1 MTSAGNKCP
10 DWSDHRCFTHTLQLC
25 IKPALEIPT
34 VAKLISRSRKLVGHF
49 KHSTT
54 VAAELRKRQQIFQLP
69 QHELIQDVTTRWNST
84 QMMME
89 RLVKQ
94 RRVISDIM
102 LDQSVTK
109 RSDVYMLLKESEWE
123 SLSDISN
130 VLEKLTQ
137 ITTYMSTE
145 SMVSASV
152 IYPIVCGLLQN
163 HLCGS
168 DSSIVSKI
176 KQAIAS
182 ELNSRF
188 QPDHL
193 ETASTVP
200 VLSYLLNPRH
210 KHLNFLFK
218 PQKKLAIDSLESELD
233 EVPLKPALPPAQNK
247 ETTEECL
254 PPKAKSQRML
264 DFLIDGPSDK
274 HEESEVSAYLREFV
288 NRDDEDSISWLK

>member
-1 MTSAGNKCP
+1 MAKYPRNMTSAGNKCP

-54 VAAELRKRQQIFQLP
+54 VAAELRKRQQIFQLS

-89 RLVKQ
+89 RLVEQ

-152 IYPIVCGLLQN
+152 IYPIVCGLLKIIFVVLIAQ
-163 HLCGS
+163 
-168 DSSIVSKI
+168 SSQKLN
-176 KQAIAS
+176 KQ
-182 ELNSRF
+182 
-188 QPDHL
+188 
-193 ETASTVP
+193 
-200 VLSYLLNPRH
+200 
-210 KHLNFLFK
+210 
-218 PQKKLAIDSLESELD
+218 
-233 EVPLKPALPPAQNK
+233 
-247 ETTEECL
+247 
-254 PPKAKSQRML
+254 
-264 DFLIDGPSDK
+264 
-274 HEESEVSAYLREFV
+274 
-288 NRDDEDSISWLK
+288 

>member
-1 MTSAGNKCP
+1 M
-10 DWSDHRCFTHTLQLC
+10 HTLQLC

-34 VAKLISRSRKLVGHF
+34 VAKLISRARKLVGPF

-89 RLVKQ
+89 RLVEQ
-94 RRVISDIM
+94 RRIISDIM

-109 RSDVYMLLKESEWE
+109 RSEAYMLLKESEWE
-123 SLSDISN
+123 SLSDILN

-137 ITTYMSTE
+137 VTTYMSTE

-152 IYPIVCGLLQN
+152 VYHIVCGLLKN

-182 ELNSRF
+182 ELQSRF

-193 ETASTVP
+193 ETAQQYQFFLVCLTLDTNILTSCPNRKRNLQSTVLN
-200 VLSYLLNPRH
+200 VILTKYL
-210 KHLNFLFK
+210 
-218 PQKKLAIDSLESELD
+218 
-233 EVPLKPALPPAQNK
+233 
-247 ETTEECL
+247 
-254 PPKAKSQRML
+254 
-264 DFLIDGPSDK
+264 
-274 HEESEVSAYLREFV
+274 
-288 NRDDEDSISWLK
+288 